1 MKDRFNG
8 TRLAFII
15 AIVLS
20 LSACI
25 SHQRYRTESGLCISA
40 NPLDEC
46 AQHSLQVF
54 QSPNAIDEKY
64 HLGFVEFDD
73 QGQLWDREQ
82 LREVIGQVNTLAANQ
97 DLLMVVFVHGWKH
110 SAQAGDSNI
119 SSFRESLRRLSALE
133 SAMSTKTGV
142 PSREVVGIYLGWRGG
157 SVSLPGLKE
166 LTFWERKNT
175 AHKVGRGGATELLSR
190 LELVQK
196 TKRAQALADGKPH
209 RTRFVVVGHSFGGA
223 LVFSAMSEILENGF
237 VQTHGPDA
245 VVSDTV
251 GFADLVVLINP
262 AFEAARYATLSDMAN
277 ERRRYFESQLP
288 VLAVLTSEDDDAT
301 GLAFPLGRWFSTL
314 FETERDAQRLN
325 PVARENEVIDHGSAN
340 VTALGHFDPYLTHYL
355 RAEET
360 LADDEQGGFSASTAV
375 QTFVAASKG
384 WEADKPGSR
393 IPFEGA
399 VLERTDS
406 SAGRNPYLN
415 IRVDGELIR
424 DHNDIYDP
432 RIASFI
438 RQLILISSQS
448 QDEEDRADARI
459 KMANP

>member
-1 MKDRFNG
+1 MKGFFRGARFA
-8 TRLAFII
+8 LVI
-15 AIVLS
+15 AMLVS

-25 SHQRYRTESGLCISA
+25 SHQRYRTESGVCISA
-40 NPLDEC
+40 NPLEEC
-46 AQHSLQVF
+46 SEHTLQVF
-54 QSPNAIDEKY
+54 QSPAAGDEKY

-73 QGQLWDREQ
+73 QGQLWDRRQ
-82 LREVIGQVNTLAANQ
+82 LREVIGQVNTLAADQ
-97 DLLMVVFVHGWKH
+97 DLLMVVFAHGWKH

-119 SSFRESLRRLSALE
+119 TSFRESLRRLSALE
-133 SAMSTKTGV
+133 SAISARTGT
-142 PSREVVGIYLGWRGG
+142 PSRAVVGIYLGWRGG

-175 AHKVGRGGATELLSR
+175 AHKVGRGGTTELLSR

-196 TKRAQALADGKPH
+196 TKRAQALADGKPN

-262 AFEAARYATLSDMAN
+262 AFEAARYSTLSDMAN
-277 ERRRYFESQLP
+277 ERRRYFQSQLP
-288 VLAVLTSEDDDAT
+288 VFVVLTSEDDDAT
-301 GLAFPLGRWFSTL
+301 GMAFPLGRWLSTL
-314 FETERDAQRLN
+314 FETERDAQRFN
-325 PVARENEVIDHGSAN
+325 PVLGENETIDQGSAN

-355 RAEET
+355 RARDT
-360 LADDEQGGFSASTAV
+360 FADREQDGVDLSAEV
-375 QTFVAASKG
+375 QTFVETSRG
-384 WEADKPGSR
+384 WEADESGSR

-399 VLERTDS
+399 VLERTES

-415 IRVDGELIR
+415 VRVDGELIR

-448 QDEEDRADARI
+448 QDTESRVDSRT
-459 KMANP
+459 KMAKP

>member
-1 MKDRFNG
+1 MKDCSKGARF
-8 TRLAFII
+8 AVVM
-15 AIVLS
+15 AMVVS

-25 SHQRYRTESGLCISA
+25 SHQRYRTESGLCVSA
-40 NPLDEC
+40 NPLEEC
-46 AQHSLQVF
+46 SQHTLQVF
-54 QSPNAIDEKY
+54 ESPEAIDEKY

-73 QGQLWDREQ
+73 QGQLWDRGQ
-82 LREVIGQVNTLAANQ
+82 LQEVIGQVNTLAADQ

-110 SAQAGDSNI
+110 SAQAGDNNI
-119 SSFRESLRRLSALE
+119 SSFRASLRRLSALE
-133 SAMSTKTGV
+133 SAMSARTGT

-262 AFEAARYATLSDMAN
+262 AFEAARYSTLSDMAN
-277 ERRRYFESQLP
+277 ERRRYFSSQLP

-301 GLAFPLGRWFSTL
+301 GTAFPMGRWFSTL
-314 FETERDAQRLN
+314 FETERNAERFN
-325 PVARENEVIDHGSAN
+325 PVLGEIETIDQGSAN
-340 VTALGHFDPYLTHYL
+340 VTALGHFEPYLTHYL
-355 RAEET
+355 RANDT
-360 LADDEQGGFSASTAV
+360 LANREQASFDLSAEVEA
-375 QTFVAASKG
+375 FVEASKG
-384 WEADKPGSR
+384 WETDESGSR

-399 VLERTDS
+399 VLERTES

-415 IRVDGELIR
+415 VRVDGELIR

-448 QDEEDRADARI
+448 QDKEDRVDARI

>member
-1 MKDRFNG
+1 MKDRLKG
-8 TRLAFII
+8 ARLALVI
-15 AIVLS
+15 AMVAS

-40 NPLDEC
+40 KPLEEC
-46 AQHSLQVF
+46 SQHTLQVF
-54 QSPNAIDEKY
+54 QSPEAIDEKY

-73 QGQLWDREQ
+73 QGQLWDRRQ
-82 LREVIGQVNTLAANQ
+82 LREVIGQVNTLAAHQ

-110 SAQAGDSNI
+110 SAKAGDNNI

-133 SAMSTKTGV
+133 SAMSDRTGT

-196 TKRAQALADGKPH
+196 TKRAQSLADGKPH

-237 VQTHGPDA
+237 VQTYGPDA

-262 AFEAARYATLSDMAN
+262 AFEAARYSALSDMAN
-277 ERRRYFESQLP
+277 ERRRYFPGQLP

-301 GLAFPLGRWFSTL
+301 GTAFPMGRWLSTL
-314 FETERDAQRLN
+314 FETERNAERFN
-325 PVARENEVIDHGSAN
+325 PVLGYSETIDQGSAN

-355 RAEET
+355 HANDT
-360 LADDEQGGFSASTAV
+360 LADREQASFDLSSEV
-375 QTFVAASKG
+375 QAFVQASKG
-384 WEADKPGSR
+384 WETDESGSR
-393 IPFEGA
+393 IPFDGA
-399 VLERTDS
+399 VLERTES

-415 IRVDGELIR
+415 VRVDGELIR

-448 QDEEDRADARI
+448 QNKEDRVDARI
-459 KMANP
+459 KMATP

>member
-325 PVARENEVIDHGSAN
+325 PVTGESEVI
-340 VTALGHFDPYLTHYL
+340 
-355 RAEET
+355 
-360 LADDEQGGFSASTAV
+360 EQGGFSASTAV

>member
-301 GLAFPLGRWFSTL
+301 GMAFPLGRWFSTL

-325 PVARENEVIDHGSAN
+325 PVTGESEVI
-340 VTALGHFDPYLTHYL
+340 
-355 RAEET
+355 
-360 LADDEQGGFSASTAV
+360 EQGGFSASTAV

>member
-1 MKDRFNG
+1 M
-8 TRLAFII
+8 
-15 AIVLS
+15 
-20 LSACI
+20 
-25 SHQRYRTESGLCISA
+25 CISA
-40 NPLDEC
+40 NPLEEC
-46 AQHSLQVF
+46 ALHSLQVF

-82 LREVIGQVNTLAANQ
+82 LREVIGQVNTLAADR

-133 SAMSTKTGV
+133 SAMSARTDV

-196 TKRAQALADGKPH
+196 TKRAQALADGKSH

-245 VVSDTV
+245 VVSDTI

-301 GLAFPLGRWFSTL
+301 GLAFPLGRWFSTQ

-325 PVARENEVIDHGSAN
+325 PVTGESEVI
-340 VTALGHFDPYLTHYL
+340 
-355 RAEET
+355 
-360 LADDEQGGFSASTAV
+360 EQGGFSASTAV

>member
-1 MKDRFNG
+1 MKDRSKGF
-8 TRLAFII
+8 RLALLI
-15 AIVLS
+15 AMAVA

-25 SHQRYRTESGLCISA
+25 SHQQYRTEAGLCVSA
-40 NPLDEC
+40 NPLEEC
-46 AQHSLQVF
+46 ARHTMQLYRAADS
-54 QSPNAIDEKY
+54 STEEY

-73 QGQLWDREQ
+73 QGQLWDRRQ
-82 LREVIGQVNTLAANQ
+82 LRQVVGQVNTLAANQ

-110 SAQAGDSNI
+110 SAQVGDSNI
-119 SSFRESLRRLSALE
+119 ASFRESLRRLSALE
-133 SAMSTKTGV
+133 SAISVRTGS
-142 PSREVVGIYLGWRGG
+142 PPRAVVGIYLGWRGG

-175 AHKVGRGGATELLSR
+175 AHKVGRGGATELFSR

-196 TKRAQALADGKPH
+196 TKRALSLADGKPN
-209 RTRFVVVGHSFGGA
+209 RTRYVVVGHSFGGA
-223 LVFSAMSEILENGF
+223 LVFSAVSEILENGF

-245 VVSDTV
+245 VVSGAV

-262 AFEAARYATLSDMAN
+262 AFEAARYSTLSDMAI
-277 ERRRYFESQLP
+277 ERRRYFQDQLP
-288 VLAVLTSEDDDAT
+288 VFVVLTSEDDGAT
-301 GLAFPLGRWFSTL
+301 GVAFPMGRWFSTL
-314 FETERDAQRLN
+314 FETEREAQRFN
-325 PVARENEVIDHGSAN
+325 PVLGENETIDQGSAN
-340 VTALGHFDPYLTHYL
+340 MTALGHFDPYLTHYL
-355 RAEET
+355 RARDT
-360 LADDEQGGFSASTAV
+360 LADREHDAVDLSAEV
-375 QTFVAASKG
+375 QTFVEASKG
-384 WEADKPGSR
+384 WEADKSGSR

-399 VLERTDS
+399 VLERTES

-448 QDEEDRADARI
+448 QDLERRVDSQS
-459 KMANP
+459 KMVKP

>member
-1 MKDRFNG
+1 MSERTG
-8 TRLAFII
+8 T
-15 AIVLS
+15 
-20 LSACI
+20 
-25 SHQRYRTESGLCISA
+25 
-40 NPLDEC
+40 
-46 AQHSLQVF
+46 
-54 QSPNAIDEKY
+54 
-64 HLGFVEFDD
+64 
-73 QGQLWDREQ
+73 
-82 LREVIGQVNTLAANQ
+82 
-97 DLLMVVFVHGWKH
+97 
-110 SAQAGDSNI
+110 
-119 SSFRESLRRLSALE
+119 
-133 SAMSTKTGV
+133 

-196 TKRAQALADGKPH
+196 TKRAQSLADGKPH

-237 VQTHGPDA
+237 VQTYGPDG

-262 AFEAARYATLSDMAN
+262 AFEAARYSALSDMAN
-277 ERRRYFESQLP
+277 ERRRYFAGQLP

-301 GLAFPLGRWFSTL
+301 GTAFPMGRWFSTL
-314 FETERDAQRLN
+314 FETERDAERFN
-325 PVARENEVIDHGSAN
+325 PVLGYNETIDQGSAN
-340 VTALGHFDPYLTHYL
+340 VTALGHFEPYLTHYL
-355 RAEET
+355 RANDT
-360 LADDEQGGFSASTAV
+360 SADREQASFDLSSEV
-375 QTFVAASKG
+375 QAFVQASKG
-384 WEADKPGSR
+384 WETDESGSR
-393 IPFEGA
+393 IPFDGA
-399 VLERTDS
+399 VLERTES
-406 SAGRNPYLN
+406 SAGHNPYLN
-415 IRVDGELIR
+415 VRVDGELIR

-448 QDEEDRADARI
+448 QDKEERVDARI